1 MNLVLIMNN
10 NSYAGRE
17 YLSKLAERSM
27 YIDVILIG
35 NYPENNIIEDN
46 RCGNLWKPPPIKLL
60 NKFHNFFKFDSLDSS
75 NLISFLN
82 TKKYFIGIQGGT
94 GILRDNIINQF
105 EFGILNFHP
114 GDLPFYRG
122 CSAPE
127 WQLFENKP
135 IVSTC
140 HLIDKG
146 IDSGPIL
153 RKKTL
158 DVDMKS
164 YEAFRASV
172 YPQTAIFVCEI
183 IHDLINGKQEMNYIT
198 QDESIAIYRKYIGDN
213 TIAKLK
219 NSYF

>member
-1 MNLVLIMNN
+1 MSVKARRVPNVRNKIVEAVERQLVSDVPVGLL
-10 NSYAGRE
+10 
-17 YLSKLAERSM
+17 LSSGIDSMSILAS
-27 YIDVILIG
+27 
-35 NYPENNIIEDN
+35 
-46 RCGNLWKPPPIKLL
+46 IKLL

-127 WQLFENKP
+127 WQLFENKQ